1 MAAPDFPQK
10 TVNLIAYR
18 SAHICANPNCN
29 RLTIAPSMGHVESTI
44 KIGEAAHIH
53 DARDKT
59 IRFDKSLS
67 EEDLAKAE
75 NGIWLCASC
84 HTEIDKNRGQ
94 DFPASTLK
102 QWKSDHEEL
111 ISNLLQKHQS
121 PLPLIRRYINDQK
134 LAQEIVDLISNKGAF
149 HRGHHWENPQHV
161 VDSVKEVRKELL
173 IIGNKIDFEKR
184 LREINDDLK
193 KALKEYM
200 NETSKY
206 PNYSSTHMDLMRQR
220 VGVSLVALRNEF
232 GCRIH
237 GAVTEIL
244 PK

>member
-1 MAAPDFPQK
+1 MAAPDFLQT
-10 TVNLIAYR
+10 TVDLIAYR
-18 SAHICANPNCN
+18 SAYICANPNCN
-29 RLTIAPSMGHVESTI
+29 RLTIAPSMVDVKSMI

-53 DARDKT
+53 DAREKT

-67 EEDLAKAE
+67 EEDRAKAE

-121 PLPLIRRYINDQK
+121 PLPLIRRYMNDQK

-149 HRGHHWENPQHV
+149 YIGHNFENPQYV

-173 IIGNKIDFEKR
+173 RIGKEIEFEKR

-206 PNYSSTHMDLMRQR
+206 PQYSSCVMDRMRLL
-220 VGVSLVALRNEF
+220 VGVSLAALRDEF
-232 GCRIH
+232 GCRID
-237 GAVTEIL
+237 GSVSKIL
-244 PK
+244 P